1 MIHLLLK
8 SLQYFLLPYIQVFP
22 NCPHCRRS
30 INLKRKSVSFVEE
43 PEKPADSPANESFSK
58 YLQPTQSIPE
68 EEASSPVS
76 IMDSYFSE
84 EASSAPVPSSG

>member
-1 MIHLLLK
+1 M
-8 SLQYFLLPYIQVFP
+8 
-22 NCPHCRRS
+22 
-30 INLKRKSVSFVEE
+30 SFVEE
-43 PEKPADSPANESFSK
+43 PEKPEKPANSPANESFSK